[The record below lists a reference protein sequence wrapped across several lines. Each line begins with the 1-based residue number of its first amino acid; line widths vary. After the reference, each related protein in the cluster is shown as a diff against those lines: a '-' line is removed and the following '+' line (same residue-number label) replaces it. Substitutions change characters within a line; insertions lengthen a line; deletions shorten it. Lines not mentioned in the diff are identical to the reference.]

1 MTPEDLLDGIPSEHV
16 AIIQRLRRLVH
27 ATLPSAAERVYP
39 VWRGIGYR
47 HPDAGYFCGIFPFKT
62 HVGLAFEFGAL
73 LSDPKGHLQA
83 GRTSGRKVR
92 YLEFRCEADV
102 QASVVKQFLRSAVSL
117 KAGPSN
123 RGSKKGRR
131 RRTRS

>member
-1 MTPEDLLDGIPSEHV
+1 MTPDDLLDALPSEQV
-16 AIIQRLRRLVH
+16 AVVQRLRRLVQ
-27 ATLPSAAERVYP
+27 ATVPTAAERFYP

-47 HPDAGYFCGIFPFKT
+47 HPEAGYFCGIFPFKT

-73 LSDPKGHLQA
+73 LPDPQGYLQP

-92 YLEFRCEADV
+92 YLQFRDERDV
-102 QASVVKQFLRSAVSL
+102 QSDVVKQFLRSAVSL
-117 KAGPSN
+117 KAGRTK
-123 RGSKKGRR
+123 RGSKGAGR